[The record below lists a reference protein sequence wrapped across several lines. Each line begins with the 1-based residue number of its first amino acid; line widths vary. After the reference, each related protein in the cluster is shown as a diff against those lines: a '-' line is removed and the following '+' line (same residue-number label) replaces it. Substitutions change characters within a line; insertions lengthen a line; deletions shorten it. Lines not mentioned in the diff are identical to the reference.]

1 MPQWL
6 ARILVLLTSSDRRV
20 IPGGRFYSPILRLPL
35 IAAVLTTGVALES
48 FSAPRHR
55 PANPRG
61 IADPRGVR
69 DPRGIAD
76 PRGVLDPRGIADPR
90 GVFDPRGPFD
100 PRNPHRYMY
109 GLPGG
114 YALRPCGGI
123 NYYYCGGTYY
133 YPYIINGQ
141 TVYTICM
148 IRNGVPVVPPRPY

>member
-1 MPQWL
+1 MK
-6 ARILVLLTSSDRRV
+6 LTTKHTM
-20 IPGGRFYSPILRLPL
+20 LPL
-35 IAAVLTTGVALES
+35 IAVLFTVSLASEIAA
-48 FSAPRHR
+48 APRHR

-61 IADPRGVR
+61 VADPRGRLDPRGALDPRGIADPRGIR

-109 GLPGG
+109 GLPAG
-114 YALRPCGGI
+114 YALRPYRGV
-123 NYYYCGGTYY
+123 NFYYCSGIYY

-141 TVYTICM
+141 TVYTRCSIVG
-148 IRNGVPVVPPRPY
+148 GVPMVPPRPY